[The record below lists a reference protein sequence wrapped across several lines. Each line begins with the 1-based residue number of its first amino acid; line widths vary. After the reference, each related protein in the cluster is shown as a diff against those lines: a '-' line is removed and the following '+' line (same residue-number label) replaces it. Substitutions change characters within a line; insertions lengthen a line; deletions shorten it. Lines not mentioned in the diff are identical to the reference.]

1 MLAKLF
7 YAIAGFILLLLGL
20 LGLIVPILP
29 GVVFLFLAIVCFA
42 RVSSGLQA
50 WIDSSHR
57 FNALEL
63 KMRVRLHQCSRVL
76 QACGGLLVN
85 KLSRLRQSKFS
96 KALTTLFAGGGRRLQ
111 YRLGKSG

>member
-57 FNALEL
+57 FKGLEL
-63 KMRVRLHQCSRVL
+63 KMRVQALGIRYLVPCSLDQRS
-76 QACGGLLVN
+76 AINLL
-85 KLSRLRQSKFS
+85 
-96 KALTTLFAGGGRRLQ
+96 
-111 YRLGKSG
+111 

>member
-1 MLAKLF
+1 
-7 YAIAGFILLLLGL
+7 
-20 LGLIVPILP
+20 V
-29 GVVFLFLAIVCFA
+29 
-42 RVSSGLQA
+42 QA
-50 WIDSSHR
+50 WIDNSHR

-63 KMRVRLHQCSRVL
+63 KMRVWLHQCARVL

-111 YRLGKSG
+111 CRLGKSG